1 MSFMRLA
8 FVAAAALMLSSC
20 ILSPGKFV
28 STLHIGK
35 DRSFTFTYVGEVI
48 LLDPASAM
56 QKGMEDGLA
65 GAGEPAEGGMVDLD
79 AVGNAAEALDA
90 AGNAADD
97 VAGNVADIPKPAAPA
112 AESAKSVA
120 EAKAVAEALSREV
133 GYRSVEYL
141 GNNKFRVDY
150 SMTGKLDRSFVYPVN
165 MDAKSIIPWIAIEVR
180 KDRTARI
187 MAIAFGDQDMD
198 MGAAGAAANPDS
210 QPKERS
216 GTFTFTTDAELVMQN
231 NEEGMAPGPGK
242 KVVWRVTPASKTVPT
257 AVVRFAM

>member
-1 MSFMRLA
+1 MSFMRFA
-8 FVAAAALMLSSC
+8 FAAAAALMLSSC

-28 STLHIGK
+28 STLHIAK

-48 LLDPASAM
+48 LLDPAGAM

-65 GAGEPAEGGMVDLD
+65 GAGKPAEGGMVDDD
-79 AVGNAAEALDA
+79 AVPGNVVDDDVLV
-90 AGNAADD
+90 NVADD
-97 VAGNVADIPKPAAPA
+97 VEPPAPAKPA
-112 AESAKSVA
+112 AESAKSIA
-120 EAKAVAEALSREV
+120 DAKAIAEALSKEV

-141 GNNKFRVDY
+141 GNNRFRVDY
-150 SMTGKLDRSFVYPVN
+150 AMTGKLDRSFVYPIN
-165 MDAKSIIPWIAIEVR
+165 MDAKSIIPWIAVEVR

-198 MGAAGAAANPDS
+198 MGAAGAAANQDS

-231 NEEGMAPGPGK
+231 NEEGTAPGPGTR
-242 KVVWRVTPASKTVPT
+242 VVWKVTPASKTVPT
-257 AVVRFAM
+257 AVVRFPM

>member
-1 MSFMRLA
+1 MRFA
-8 FVAAAALMLSSC
+8 FVAAASLVLSSC

-28 STLHIGK
+28 STLHIAK

-56 QKGMEDGLA
+56 QQGMQDGLA
-65 GAGEPAEGGMVDLD
+65 GVVEGEAEGNSSAPARPAE
-79 AVGNAAEALDA
+79 
-90 AGNAADD
+90 
-97 VAGNVADIPKPAAPA
+97 PAAPA
-112 AESAKSVA
+112 AETAKSVV
-120 EAKAVAEALSREV
+120 EAKAIAEALSKEV

-141 GNNKFRVDY
+141 GKNKFRVDY
-150 SMTGKLDRSFVYPVN
+150 AMSGRLDRSFVYPIN
-165 MDAKSIIPWIAIEVR
+165 MDAKSIIPWIAVEVR

-198 MGAAGAAANPDS
+198 MGSGAKPDS

-231 NEEGMAPGPGK
+231 NEDGMAPGPGTR
-242 KVVWRVTPASKTVPT
+242 VVWKVTPTSKTVPT
-257 AVVRFAM
+257 AVVRFPG

>member
-1 MSFMRLA
+1 MSFMRFA
-8 FVAAAALMLSSC
+8 FAAAASLVLSSC

-48 LLDPASAM
+48 LLDPAAAM
-56 QKGMEDGLA
+56 TKGMEDGLA
-65 GAGEPAEGGMVDLD
+65 APGEPAEGGMVDLD
-79 AVGNAAEALDA
+79 AVGNAAGDIV
-90 AGNAADD
+90 GNAAD
-97 VAGNVADIPKPAAPA
+97 ISEPATPA
-112 AESAKSVA
+112 VESAKSAA
-120 EAKAVAEALSREV
+120 EARAVAEALSKEV

-141 GNNKFRVDY
+141 GNNRFRVDY
-150 SMTGKLDRSFVYPVN
+150 SMTGKLDRSFVYPLN
-165 MDAKSIIPWIAIEVR
+165 MDAKSIIPWIAVEVR

-198 MGAAGAAANPDS
+198 MGMGSAAKPDS

-216 GTFTFTTDAELVMQN
+216 GTFTLTTDAELVMQN

-242 KVVWRVTPASKTVPT
+242 RVVWKVTPTSKTVPT
-257 AVVRFAM
+257 AVVRFPG